1 MGISTGAG
9 GIIVETFAKDS
20 RLTESTLGS
29 QSGAGDDEVIV
40 PNAIGTNNEGDL
52 ESSPSY
58 VGRLIIIRPECK
70 GVSGYRIENAGSSYV
85 VSDVVT
91 LSGGTKG
98 NAATLTVTSVDS
110 GAVTGLSITTA
121 GDYTVTPSDPVST
134 TGGTGTG
141 LTLSIEWYR
150 NDETRYITADA
161 SNTLTVHED
170 WIQNPASGED
180 WALFYII
187 EDVETKTGCTFV
199 SKSRLYTFSRILII
213 GVTPT
218 PANAGLALLDGA
230 ALELDDD
237 TLNITVNAEGVLQCG
252 YLLDGV
258 PTAGPYLFGTSTST
272 GDVVVRLAI
281 DGIYK
286 CYDVQ
291 TRCAISSQQGLHD
304 YGNYTTS
311 FLPVRQSFAINTK
324 WFSSSYN
331 CWLPDICRNLII
343 VGTGSSSE
351 DIYVKADEDVD
362 ADWNPGGIDRQ
373 DVTLIQTY
381 GMRHINSYNGDT
393 YRVKRVTIIDCA
405 RHVLIGQDE
414 KWELV
419 DPIGLVMSATVT
431 PVTALS

>member
-230 ALELDDD
+230 ALELRSTDGRAVPLRDQYFYRRRGGPARD
-237 TLNITVNAEGVLQCG
+237 RRDIQVLRRSDPVRDLIPAGTPRLRELHDLVPPGPPVVRGQHQVVLQLVQ
-252 YLLDGV
+252 LLAPRHLQEPDHRR
-258 PTAGPYLFGTSTST
+258 Y
-272 GDVVVRLAI
+272 RL
-281 DGIYK
+281 
-286 CYDVQ
+286 V
-291 TRCAISSQQGLHD
+291 
-304 YGNYTTS
+304 
-311 FLPVRQSFAINTK
+311 
-324 WFSSSYN
+324 
-331 CWLPDICRNLII
+331 
-343 VGTGSSSE
+343 E
-351 DIYVKADEDVD
+351 
-362 ADWNPGGIDRQ
+362 
-373 DVTLIQTY
+373 
-381 GMRHINSYNGDT
+381 
-393 YRVKRVTIIDCA
+393 
-405 RHVLIGQDE
+405 
-414 KWELV
+414 
-419 DPIGLVMSATVT
+419 
-431 PVTALS
+431 